1 MKKAVPIFFFYIT
14 LKHNEGDTGL
24 AFLGRKVS
32 KNGRH
37 FAGFGTTK
45 RGRTVTLGCGRCDQ
59 TVCRWRAAAPALAN
73 GTPKTGCLKL
83 PRPGTSSPGAP
94 QPRVQPAPS
103 PEERITDLAREAVCC
118 SSPPSPPLTLA
129 GPIPLS
135 NNLKQNDS
143 PWCVSRGKNSFSTST
158 VLRQRGQQEST
169 L

>member
-1 MKKAVPIFFFYIT
+1 MEKALPFLFFFIYIT
-14 LKHNEGDTGL
+14 LKQGDPGL

-32 KNGRH
+32 KDGRH
-37 FAGFGTTK
+37 CAGFGTTK
-45 RGRTVTLGCGRCDQ
+45 RRRTVTLGCGRGDQ
-59 TVCRWRAAAPALAN
+59 TVCRWRAAAPVPAN

-103 PEERITDLAREAVCC
+103 PEERITDLAREAVCR
-118 SSPPSPPLTLA
+118 SSHPPPYSRRPNPLF
-129 GPIPLS
+129 
-135 NNLKQNDS
+135 NNLKQNYS
-143 PWCVSRGKNSFSTST
+143 PRCVSRGKNSFSTCT